1 LRKFC
6 RKSLHLYTCL
16 ICLNFVEIVE
26 KNIFSNTKKG
36 GSAMHIKQLVF
47 DKLDA
52 IELTTSSLKLV
63 LTLDLGPRIAFFG
76 RPEGPNLLYWQN
88 DDKGYGDW
96 KLLGGHRV
104 WVTRPL
110 ADESEDAYAPDN
122 DPCELETL
130 PDGIR
135 AVGKID
141 PRLKIQRG
149 IEVRAVDE
157 KRVEIKSFL
166 TNHGMMLFSGG
177 MWTPTCLDPAGG
189 KEFGV
194 LLGDR
199 SQSWDIIRMVIPRS
213 FAGHTGRV
221 NDPQIEMNE
230 EFMVVRPN
238 GTENKRM
245 LYAPSGGIAMTWP
258 AENLTFMKHSR
269 YNPVGSYPLGC
280 NLAFYTSPGNFMVEL
295 ECCGLEQTVLPG
307 STIELAETWTLADVT
322 LDWKDPE
329 AFKKL
334 FG

>member
-1 LRKFC
+1 MKIQEITFDGIRSVELLTSGLR
-6 RKSLHLYTCL
+6 L
-16 ICLNFVEIVE
+16 I
-26 KNIFSNTKKG
+26 
-36 GSAMHIKQLVF
+36 
-47 DKLDA
+47 
-52 IELTTSSLKLV
+52 
-63 LTLDLGPRIAFFG
+63 LTLSLGPRIAFFG

-110 ADESEDAYAPDN
+110 ADESEDAYTPDN
-122 DPCELETL
+122 DPCEFETL
-130 PDGIR
+130 PDGFR

-149 IEVRAVDE
+149 IEARAVGE
-157 KRVEIKSFL
+157 NCVEIKSFL
-166 TNHGMMLFSGG
+166 VNRGMMLFSGG
-177 MWTPTCLDPAGG
+177 VWTPTCLDPAGG

-245 LYAPSGGIAMTWP
+245 LYAPHGGIAMTWP

-269 YNPVGSYPLGC
+269 YNPLGSYPLGC

-295 ECCGLEQTVLPG
+295 ECCGPEQTVLPG
-307 STIELAETWTLADVT
+307 GAIELIEAWTLADAT
-322 LDWKDPE
+322 LDWKNPE

-334 FG
+334 LG